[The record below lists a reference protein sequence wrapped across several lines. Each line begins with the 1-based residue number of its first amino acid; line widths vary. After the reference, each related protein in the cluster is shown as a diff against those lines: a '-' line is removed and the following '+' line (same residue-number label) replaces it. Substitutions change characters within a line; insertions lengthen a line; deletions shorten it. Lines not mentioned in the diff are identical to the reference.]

1 MPKKKARSMS
11 EDLKTLIDRLPPEME
26 YEVRAHIEN
35 LLSRIESG
43 CEHAF
48 RCTPKLHCASCVQ
61 LSRTAGKG
69 RSRKL
74 RLDWAGGLKE
84 YRDRYTSR
92 SLQKR
97 ILEWWAE

>member
-1 MPKKKARSMS
+1 MPKKKAESMS

-26 YEVRAHIEN
+26 YEVRAHFEN
-35 LLSRIESG
+35 LL
-43 CEHAF
+43 
-48 RCTPKLHCASCVQ
+48 
-61 LSRTAGKG
+61 RTAGKG

-84 YRDRYTSR
+84 YRDRYTSH
-92 SLQKR
+92 SLQKK